1 VPEAAATKATDEMMY
16 TSALRESVH
25 DHDHE
30 NLEEAIRAF
39 AALEAAS
46 GSRLSED
53 MLEEVV
59 ADVQADVEL
68 ANQMADYS
76 LGA

>member
-1 VPEAAATKATDEMMY
+1 
-16 TSALRESVH
+16 
-25 DHDHE
+25 
-30 NLEEAIRAF
+30 LEEAIRAF